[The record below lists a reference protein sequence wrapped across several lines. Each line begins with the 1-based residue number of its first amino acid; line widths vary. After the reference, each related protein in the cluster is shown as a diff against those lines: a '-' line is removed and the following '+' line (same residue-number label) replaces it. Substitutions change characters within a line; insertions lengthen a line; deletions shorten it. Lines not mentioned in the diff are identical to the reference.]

1 MENGYEKEKI
11 KEYHSEKQPRIEKEE
26 DTDKLDRGTATIP
39 HLKGLQE
46 FSKGYNQ
53 NMGFQLHFDQAQ
65 K

>member
-39 HLKGLQE
+39 HLKGLQK
-46 FSKGYNQ
+46 FSKGY
-53 NMGFQLHFDQAQ
+53 
-65 K
+65 